1 MPRTLTKVRV
11 FNPGGLRRNLKR
23 DKKRLGMKVS
33 EFGNYVRKSAQ
44 TKYKILAHHN
54 RTNKRVS
61 AARASNPPKRKLS
74 LAQKLHFGTKRQRAA
89 AGLML
94 SKAGKRKR
102 VRTVN
107 SGGLRRTLT
116 QFQYADK
123 TYRSNARIPWA
134 KTKYKM
140 AASKKRKDSRI
151 GNPGEIITL
160 ANGRARIASTFINQK
175 VGNRKIR
182 KAEKRGDL
190 AGMVYRKKRQL
201 SRLYKDH
208 SRIGNPGEIITL
220 AGLAGNPGRL
230 RKRKV
235 GNIMAKRRRKSVS
248 GVRRRVRRTRRANPN
263 VMVRYSRR
271 RRNTGRVR
279 SMRRRTHRR
288 SNPGFLSGGV
298 GMLVGIFGG
307 AALTGAIAARIPGQL
322 SSGIAGYLTTGV
334 VAYAQGTLAG
344 KLLKNPTLGKNM
356 VTGGL
361 IYLGL
366 KIAGDLIPGL
376 SLPFGLSGLGAI
388 GSSNFSYPQIPASN
402 TMLYASPTPVMAAA
416 KGMGRIARMGR
427 GY

>member
-11 FNPGGLRRNLKR
+11 FNPGRSRITSGRKAAIGYAGLTKREGGSRKIRKALKR
-23 DKKRLGMKVS
+23 GDPFAVAYRKQQSRARL
-33 EFGNYVRKSAQ
+33 
-44 TKYKILAHHN
+44 N
-54 RTNKRVS
+54 RT
-61 AARASNPPKRKLS
+61 SNPPKRKLS

-94 SKAGKRKR
+94 SRVGKRKR
-102 VRTVN
+102 V
-107 SGGLRRTLT
+107 S
-116 QFQYADK
+116 
-123 TYRSNARIPWA
+123 
-134 KTKYKM
+134 
-140 AASKKRKDSRI
+140 
-151 GNPGEIITL
+151 
-160 ANGRARIASTFINQK
+160 NGRKRVPSNFIHTK
-175 VGNRKIR
+175 LDNRKIR
-182 KAEKRGDL
+182 KSEKRGDAVTSMARYKL
-190 AGMVYRKKRQL
+190 RMKRIHA
-201 SRLYKDH
+201 KT
-208 SRIGNPGEIITL
+208 RIGNPGEIITL

-235 GNIMAKRRRKSVS
+235 GNVMAKRRTRKFF
-248 GVRRRVRRTRRANPN
+248 GVRRRTRRAHNPN
-263 VMVRYSRR
+263 VMVRYSRRR

-279 SMRRRTHRR
+279 SMRRS

-416 KGMGRIARMGR
+416 KGMGRAARMGR

>member
-11 FNPGGLRRNLKR
+11 YNPGTRR
-23 DKKRLGMKVS
+23 
-33 EFGNYVRKSAQ
+33 
-44 TKYKILAHHN
+44 
-54 RTNKRVS
+54 KRV
-61 AARASNPPKRKLS
+61 SNPPKRKLT

-89 AGLML
+89 AML
-94 SKAGKRKR
+94 SLSREGKKRRVVNGRYQGSNKEVRALTTNRKVRKSLKTDNAVTKSGVRKTMYYLGRSEARKRKHTT
-102 VRTVN
+102 RT
-107 SGGLRRTLT
+107 
-116 QFQYADK
+116 
-123 TYRSNARIPWA
+123 
-134 KTKYKM
+134 
-140 AASKKRKDSRI
+140 

-160 ANGRARIASTFINQK
+160 T
-175 VGNRKIR
+175 
-182 KAEKRGDL
+182 
-190 AGMVYRKKRQL
+190 
-201 SRLYKDH
+201 
-208 SRIGNPGEIITL
+208 
-220 AGLAGNPGRL
+220 GLAGNPGT

-235 GNIMAKRRRKSVS
+235 GNNMAKRRKSS
-248 GVRRRVRRTRRANPN
+248 IRRRVRRTRRANPK
-263 VMVRYSRR
+263 VVVRYRNR

-279 SMRRRTHRR
+279 SVRRHSRRRTHRR

-322 SSGIAGYLTTGV
+322 NSGIAGYLTTGV

-388 GSSNFSYPQIPASN
+388 APSAFSYPQIPASN
-402 TMLYASPTPVMAAA
+402 AMLYSAPPTAVATR
-416 KGMGRIARMGR
+416 GMGRIARTGR
-427 GY
+427 AF

>member
-1 MPRTLTKVRV
+1 MPRTLTLVRV
-11 FNPGGLRRNLKR
+11 YNPGGLRRNLKR

-61 AARASNPPKRKLS
+61 AARASNPTKKKLT

-89 AGLML
+89 AVL
-94 SKAGKRKR
+94 SLSRAGKKKR
-102 VRTVN
+102 VV
-107 SGGLRRTLT
+107 
-116 QFQYADK
+116 
-123 TYRSNARIPWA
+123 
-134 KTKYKM
+134 
-140 AASKKRKDSRI
+140 
-151 GNPGEIITL
+151 
-160 ANGRARIASTFINQK
+160 NGRSRKKFGPLEA
-175 VGNRKIR
+175 NRKIR
-182 KAEKRGDL
+182 KAVKRDFLTGVTKHL
-190 AGMVYRKKRQL
+190 YRKKKL
-201 SRLYKDH
+201 A

-248 GVRRRVRRTRRANPN
+248 GVRRRTRRVRGSADRRTRRAN
-263 VMVRYSRR
+263 
-271 RRNTGRVR
+271 TGRVR
-279 SMRRRTHRR
+279 SVRRRSMHRR

-344 KLLKNPTLGKNM
+344 KLLKNPALGKNM

-366 KIAGDLIPGL
+366 KVAGDLIPGL

-388 GSSNFSYPQIPASN
+388 ASSNFSYPQIPASN
-402 TMLYASPTPVMAAA
+402 TMLYPGMAPAMAVA
-416 KGMGRIARMGR
+416 KGVGRVARTGR
-427 GY
+427 F

>member
-1 MPRTLTKVRV
+1 MVRV
-11 FNPGGLRRNLKR
+11 FNPGSVRSSNGIGFGKKYRRSGSINAKQRKAYKANDATKLNYYKLKQ
-23 DKKRLGMKVS
+23 
-33 EFGNYVRKSAQ
+33 EARKHARTTRSA
-44 TKYKILAHHN
+44 
-54 RTNKRVS
+54 
-61 AARASNPPKRKLS
+61 NPPKRKLS

-94 SKAGKRKR
+94 SMAGKRKR
-102 VRTVN
+102 V
-107 SGGLRRTLT
+107 
-116 QFQYADK
+116 
-123 TYRSNARIPWA
+123 
-134 KTKYKM
+134 
-140 AASKKRKDSRI
+140 
-151 GNPGEIITL
+151 
-160 ANGRARIASTFINQK
+160 ANGRYQGSK
-175 VGNRKIR
+175 PGNRQHSSGYNR
-182 KAEKRGDL
+182 KLRKTFKAWNKTGEDGPNPRNASMHRKVAYL
-190 AGMVYRKKRQL
+190 AAKSQARKEA
-201 SRLYKDH
+201 
-208 SRIGNPGEIITL
+208 RIGNPGEIITL

-248 GVRRRVRRTRRANPN
+248 GVRRRTRRVRRANPN
-263 VMVRYSRR
+263 VVVRYSRR

-279 SMRRRTHRR
+279 SMRRTHRRRTHRR

-402 TMLYASPTPVMAAA
+402 TMLYATPTPVMAAA

>member
-33 EFGNYVRKSAQ
+33 EFGSSIRKSAQ

-61 AARASNPPKRKLS
+61 AARAYNAGSRRTMRKGLHKFETTGSYDYSKVNYKLAASAKRKAARASNPPKRKLS

-94 SKAGKRKR
+94 SMAGKRKR
-102 VRTVN
+102 V
-107 SGGLRRTLT
+107 
-116 QFQYADK
+116 
-123 TYRSNARIPWA
+123 
-134 KTKYKM
+134 
-140 AASKKRKDSRI
+140 
-151 GNPGEIITL
+151 
-160 ANGRARIASTFINQK
+160 ANGRSRIAGPKAFLTKGIS
-175 VGNRKIR
+175 GWNRKDR
-182 KAEKRGDL
+182 KASKAQGPGS
-190 AGMVYRKKRQL
+190 AKAMYYRKR
-201 SRLYKDH
+201 SMAKD
-208 SRIGNPGEIITL
+208 SARVGNPGEIITL

-230 RKRKV
+230 RTRKV
-235 GNIMAKRRRKSVS
+235 GIIMAKRRTRKFS

-388 GSSNFSYPQIPASN
+388 GSSNFSYPQIPANN

>member
-11 FNPGGLRRNLKR
+11 FNPGRRTSSVGGYTGQARNRRVAKALKSGNSLKAMYYGLTSSAR
-23 DKKRLGMKVS
+23 KKKP
-33 EFGNYVRKSAQ
+33 
-44 TKYKILAHHN
+44 
-54 RTNKRVS
+54 RT
-61 AARASNPPKRKLS
+61 SNPPKRKLS

-102 VRTVN
+102 V
-107 SGGLRRTLT
+107 S
-116 QFQYADK
+116 
-123 TYRSNARIPWA
+123 
-134 KTKYKM
+134 
-140 AASKKRKDSRI
+140 
-151 GNPGEIITL
+151 
-160 ANGRARIASTFINQK
+160 NGRARVASTFINQK

-190 AGMVYRKKRQL
+190 AAMMYRKKRQM
-201 SRLYKDH
+201 SRPYKDH

-235 GNIMAKRRRKSVS
+235 GNIMAKRRTRKFS

-263 VMVRYSRR
+263 VVVRYSRRR

>member
-11 FNPGGLRRNLKR
+11 FNPGRSRITSGRKAAIGYAGLTKREGGSRKIRKALKR
-23 DKKRLGMKVS
+23 GDPFAVAYRKQQSRARL
-33 EFGNYVRKSAQ
+33 
-44 TKYKILAHHN
+44 N
-54 RTNKRVS
+54 RT
-61 AARASNPPKRKLS
+61 SNPPKRKLS

-94 SKAGKRKR
+94 SRVGKRKR
-102 VRTVN
+102 VVSRRQPNYSFATSAKRDAAKRKRGDS
-107 SGGLRRTLT
+107 SGLT
-116 QFQYADK
+116 H
-123 TYRSNARIPWA
+123 RIGMWSGISA
-134 KTKYKM
+134 KTKYKGQ
-140 AASKKRKDSRI
+140 SQLRR
-151 GNPGEIITL
+151 N
-160 ANGRARIASTFINQK
+160 
-175 VGNRKIR
+175 KIR
-182 KAEKRGDL
+182 A
-190 AGMVYRKKRQL
+190 A
-201 SRLYKDH
+201 

-235 GNIMAKRRRKSVS
+235 GNVMAKRRTRKFF
-248 GVRRRVRRTRRANPN
+248 GVRRRTRSAHNPN
-263 VMVRYSRR
+263 VMVRYSRRR

-279 SMRRRTHRR
+279 SMRRS

-416 KGMGRIARMGR
+416 KGMGRAARMGR

>member
-1 MPRTLTKVRV
+1 MQDKPLH
-11 FNPGGLRRNLKR
+11 KR
-23 DKKRLGMKVS
+23 
-33 EFGNYVRKSAQ
+33 
-44 TKYKILAHHN
+44 
-54 RTNKRVS
+54 
-61 AARASNPPKRKLS
+61 
-74 LAQKLHFGTKRQRAA
+74 
-89 AGLML
+89 
-94 SKAGKRKR
+94 
-102 VRTVN
+102 
-107 SGGLRRTLT
+107 
-116 QFQYADK
+116 
-123 TYRSNARIPWA
+123 
-134 KTKYKM
+134 
-140 AASKKRKDSRI
+140 
-151 GNPGEIITL
+151 
-160 ANGRARIASTFINQK
+160 RIAKFSK
-175 VGNRKIR
+175 LNR
-182 KAEKRGDL
+182 
-190 AGMVYRKKRQL
+190 V
-201 SRLYKDH
+201 
-208 SRIGNPGEIITL
+208 GNPGEIITL

-235 GNIMAKRRRKSVS
+235 GNIMAKRRTRKFS

-388 GSSNFSYPQIPASN
+388 GSSNFSYPQIPANN

>member
-1 MPRTLTKVRV
+1 MKEERTRKMPRTLTKVRV
-11 FNPGGLRRNLKR
+11 FNPGGLRRTLKQFTHA
-23 DKKRLGMKVS
+23 DKSQRSNAKIPWAK
-33 EFGNYVRKSAQ
+33 
-44 TKYKILAHHN
+44 TKYKLAASA
-54 RTNKRVS
+54 KRK

-94 SKAGKRKR
+94 SMAGKRKR
-102 VRTVN
+102 V
-107 SGGLRRTLT
+107 
-116 QFQYADK
+116 
-123 TYRSNARIPWA
+123 
-134 KTKYKM
+134 
-140 AASKKRKDSRI
+140 
-151 GNPGEIITL
+151 
-160 ANGRARIASTFINQK
+160 ANGRSRKKFGPLEA
-175 VGNRKIR
+175 NRKIR
-182 KAEKRGDL
+182 KAVKRDFLTGVSKHL
-190 AGMVYRKKRQL
+190 YRKKKLATRV
-201 SRLYKDH
+201 
-208 SRIGNPGEIITL
+208 GNPGEIITL

-235 GNIMAKRRRKSVS
+235 GIIMAKRRTRKFS

-388 GSSNFSYPQIPASN
+388 GSSNFSYPQIPANN

>member
-1 MPRTLTKVRV
+1 MVRV
-11 FNPGGLRRNLKR
+11 FNPGTRRSNGKEKR
-23 DKKRLGMKVS
+23 EWRSLARYAGVTTKIKDRVGTYDPRWPKVAYKLQS
-33 EFGNYVRKSAQ
+33 SADRGKYTKSPSS
-44 TKYKILAHHN
+44 
-54 RTNKRVS
+54 RS
-61 AARASNPPKRKLS
+61 GNPPKRKLS

-94 SKAGKRKR
+94 SRVGKRKR
-102 VRTVN
+102 VSVRTSN
-107 SGGLRRTLT
+107 SATIPKWRE
-116 QFQYADK
+116 K
-123 TYRSNARIPWA
+123 SYR
-134 KTKYKM
+134 
-140 AASKKRKDSRI
+140 
-151 GNPGEIITL
+151 
-160 ANGRARIASTFINQK
+160 
-175 VGNRKIR
+175 GNRKAR
-182 KAEKRGDL
+182 RAEKTSGIGTKL
-190 AGMVYRKKRQL
+190 KYYMKKRQT
-201 SRLYKDH
+201 RFEARMDKN
-208 SRIGNPGEIITL
+208 RIGNPGEIITL

-235 GNIMAKRRRKSVS
+235 GNVMAKRRTRKMS
-248 GVRRRVRRTRRANPN
+248 GIRRRARAARRRAHNPN

-271 RRNTGRVR
+271 RRN
-279 SMRRRTHRR
+279 SMRRR

-416 KGMGRIARMGR
+416 KGMGRAARMGR

>member
-11 FNPGGLRRNLKR
+11 FNPGRSRITSGRKAAIGYAGLTKREGGSRKIRKALKR
-23 DKKRLGMKVS
+23 GDPFAVAYRKQQSRARL
-33 EFGNYVRKSAQ
+33 
-44 TKYKILAHHN
+44 N
-54 RTNKRVS
+54 RT
-61 AARASNPPKRKLS
+61 SNPPKRKLS

-89 AGLML
+89 ASLIL

-102 VRTVN
+102 VSAVRTNNPRLRKAWSKKV
-107 SGGLRRTLT
+107 SGANRKVRRTAYGDT
-116 QFQYADK
+116 AKASYYTK
-123 TYRSNARIPWA
+123 RSQTR
-134 KTKYKM
+134 
-140 AASKKRKDSRI
+140 AA
-151 GNPGEIITL
+151 
-160 ANGRARIASTFINQK
+160 
-175 VGNRKIR
+175 
-182 KAEKRGDL
+182 
-190 AGMVYRKKRQL
+190 
-201 SRLYKDH
+201 

-235 GNIMAKRRRKSVS
+235 GNVMAKRRTRKMS
-248 GVRRRVRRTRRANPN
+248 GIRRRARAARRRAHNPN

-271 RRNTGRVR
+271 RRN
-279 SMRRRTHRR
+279 SMRRR

-416 KGMGRIARMGR
+416 KGMGRAARMGR